1 MVIIVAGKLT
11 YECLELLSQGLSYW
25 ISRWW
30 PARKLL
36 FYWSATSRRKET
48 WSCSSSVPPYP
59 SDVFWEASW
68 WSKVMQKRPPR
79 WVVRLTSGSFFNFIH
94 VQQRCFCSWDGNKT
108 NNVTTLRMK
117 RLQLPQAQAH
127 AGLKGLIAI
136 SIETCQVWQSLL
148 HRHSK
153 FMETMET
160 MNIHVLECIRA
171 RFDEPKS
178 KNIGETSKIF
188 YRNTYKS
195 MALHIEMSQSWNSL
209 ENSGLP
215 MRWEDLEN
223 PWILTVE
230 HLSNLNLRPT
240 KIHPCIEGKLSV
252 WWRSY
257 NSLLAQIIRW
267 IWRWTIGR
275 SFCASWSGESV
286 ES

>member
-1 MVIIVAGKLT
+1 MAIK
-11 YECLELLSQGLSYW
+11 Q
-25 ISRWW
+25 
-30 PARKLL
+30 P
-36 FYWSATSRRKET
+36 
-48 WSCSSSVPPYP
+48 
-59 SDVFWEASW
+59 
-68 WSKVMQKRPPR
+68 
-79 WVVRLTSGSFFNFIH
+79 
-94 VQQRCFCSWDGNKT
+94 
-108 NNVTTLRMK
+108 TTLE
-117 RLQLPQAQAH
+117 H

-148 HRHSK
+148 QRHRK
-153 FMETMET
+153 FMETMEI
-160 MNIHVLECIRA
+160 MR
-171 RFDEPKS
+171 DEPKS

-230 HLSNLNLRPT
+230 HLSNINLRPT

-252 WWRSY
+252 WWGSY